1 MEDEINE
8 KQKKLKSII
17 DELTRKSNLNEE
29 ELLFLKGEIE
39 KERRKSLADEQKIRK
54 LENILNENAK
64 QAESKIRELAEEL
77 DAERRKSMM
86 DEKKAKDLERQLNEK
101 IYFFNELTRRKSEDE
116 REIQFLKEEI

>member
-1 MEDEINE
+1 M
-8 KQKKLKSII
+8 KS
-17 DELTRKSNLNEE
+17 
-29 ELLFLKGEIE
+29 EIE

-86 DEKKAKDLERQLNEK
+86 DEKKARDLER
-101 IYFFNELTRRKSEDE
+101 
-116 REIQFLKEEI
+116 

>member
-1 MEDEINE
+1 M
-8 KQKKLKSII
+8 KSII

-86 DEKKAKDLERQLNEK
+86 DEKKAKDLER
-101 IYFFNELTRRKSEDE
+101 
-116 REIQFLKEEI
+116 